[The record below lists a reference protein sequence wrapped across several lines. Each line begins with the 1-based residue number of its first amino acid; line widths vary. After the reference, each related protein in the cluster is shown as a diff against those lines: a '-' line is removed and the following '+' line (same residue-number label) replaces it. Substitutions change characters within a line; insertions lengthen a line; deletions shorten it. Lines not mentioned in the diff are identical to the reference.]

1 MKGKWSYM
9 KQINEKTVK
18 ELVNERKKL
27 NKELYDLKMKNAIR
41 GLKETHKIWDVR
53 VKIARINTVLKSK
66 ISTNYGN
73 NMK

>member
-1 MKGKWSYM
+1 MKGKWAYM
-9 KQINEKTVK
+9 KKINEKSIK
-18 ELVNERKKL
+18 ELVIERRKL
-27 NKELYDLKMKNAIR
+27 KKELYDLKIKNSIR

-66 ISTNYGN
+66 ITENYGN